1 MSKIDNFKDGIFKS
15 DFPEMMKKEFS
26 RDVYQGLSKEEK
38 EEKFSQWFIDNLV
51 HMFTDAFVK
60 EIQFGDV
67 NEKWLEKYK
76 TKELLDILEKRI
88 DDDSFGSDK
97 GQMESILNTISLL
110 FKREREFQFV
120 KGKEAKTP
128 EEIDALL
135 FPSKKIK
142 GVRGSLPWD
151 IDKWDE
157 LNIVIYESNFRE
169 IRFQKIF
176 RGKPSVD
183 STVKMPVSELNLG
196 NKTNEIL
203 SHFGHKQN
211 IKIEN
216 RDAIYRI
223 NKALKELF
231 KMDDNPIVSEGGL
244 YTTKFQVY
252 KVDIY
257 GQMVINKHIHTY
269 SSDSIDV
276 EQIRADDTNVDPSM
290 EDEENYI

>member
-1 MSKIDNFKDGIFKS
+1 MSKIDNFKDGIFNS

-142 GVRGSLPWD
+142 TGFLKS
-151 IDKWDE
+151 
-157 LNIVIYESNFRE
+157 
-169 IRFQKIF
+169 
-176 RGKPSVD
+176 D
-183 STVKMPVSELNLG
+183 STFESSLL
-196 NKTNEIL
+196 L
-203 SHFGHKQN
+203 SKSAAQGPEFC
-211 IKIEN
+211 
-216 RDAIYRI
+216 RI
-223 NKALKELF
+223 SLKSALSKLR
-231 KMDDNPIVSEGGL
+231 VL
-244 YTTKFQVY
+244 
-252 KVDIY
+252 
-257 GQMVINKHIHTY
+257 
-269 SSDSIDV
+269 
-276 EQIRADDTNVDPSM
+276 
-290 EDEENYI
+290 